1 MREMIMLFIITGLV
15 ASGILMSAYLND
27 KNNENKGE

>member
-15 ASGILMSAYLND
+15 ASGILMNAYLND
-27 KNNENKGE
+27 KNNKNKGE